1 MILLKTSDDGNGG
14 IRQQEFYFISAPQGS
29 LWAEDYTAYIVDDI
43 TGENITNQSYTTQSY
58 GDYIKVNFEPVGLQE
73 GMTYSLWITNN
84 DVSTPPKKRVVY
96 KDKIFVTDQEIN
108 QVNEKSYNINKGNY
122 IEKETSTNDYIVL

>member
-1 MILLKTSDDGNGG
+1 MILLKTSDDGSGG

-73 GMTYSLWITNN
+73 GMTYSLWITN
-84 DVSTPPKKRVVY
+84 DDDQGEKRIVY
-96 KDKIFVTDQEIN
+96 KDKIFVTNQDID
-108 QVNEKSYNINKGNY
+108 QVNEKKYDINKDAY
-122 IEKETSTNDYIVL
+122 KQKETSTNDYIVL